1 MAWGGVKPGLK
12 DFWDRYRK
20 KKAAVFGMFIVV
32 FFFMVA
38 LFAPLLAP
46 FGLLELSGAFQ
57 PPSPVHLLGT
67 DSLGLDVLSCVF
79 FGARAS
85 LMVGLFA
92 VMTSTIIGLTVGS
105 IAGFYGKRIDDLLMR
120 VTEMFQVLPRF
131 FLAIIFVA
139 FFGPN
144 LWNLI
149 FVIGILTWPATA
161 RLLRAE
167 FLALT
172 KREFVEAGR
181 AMGMSDVKLIV
192 KEIFPNAIS
201 PVIVNASLEIAGA
214 ILLEASLSFLGL
226 GDPSVMSWG
235 MMLHNSQEYFSR
247 AWWVAAFPGL
257 ALFLTTLGL
266 NLVGDGLNDALNP
279 RLRGRV

>member
-1 MAWGGVKPGLK
+1 MARGKIKLGLK
-12 DFWDRYRK
+12 DFWGRYRK
-20 KKAAVFGMFIVV
+20 KKAAVFGMGIAI
-32 FFFMVA
+32 FFFGVA
-38 LFAPLLAP
+38 LVAPLVAP
-46 FGLLELSGAFQ
+46 FGLLDLSGAFQ
-57 PPSPVHLLGT
+57 PPSSVHLLGT
-67 DSLGLDVLSCVF
+67 DSLGLDVLSCVIY
-79 FGARAS
+79 GTRAS

-92 VMTSTIIGLTVGS
+92 VLTSTVIGLTVGS
-105 IAGFYGKRIDDLLMR
+105 VAGFYGKRVDDLLMR

-144 LWNLI
+144 IWNII

-161 RLLRAE
+161 RILRAE

-172 KREFVEAGR
+172 KREFVEAAR
-181 AMGMSDVKLIV
+181 AMGMSDFKLIV
-192 KEIFPNAIS
+192 REILPNAIS

-247 AWWVAAFPGL
+247 AWWMAAFPGL
-257 ALFLTTLGL
+257 ALFLTALGL
-266 NLVGDGLNDALNP
+266 TLVGDGLNDALNP

>member
-46 FGLLELSGAFQ
+46 FGLLELSGSFQ
-57 PPSPVHLLGT
+57 PPSLVHFLGT